1 MTPARDLARRARV
14 SRTAPL
20 AWVVD
25 VLHVGR
31 TLAVVGSA
39 ARARA
44 SVARRWATVAL
55 ALCAAGCGQGST
67 TRPSPP
73 ETCTGFPDWQSSAYV
88 LPYPVGFTYEVHQG
102 NCSGFGH
109 SGFWKY
115 GYDFTMPIGT
125 LVTAARTGRVLY
137 SEGGAQD
144 GDPTRTNL
152 VTIGHDDGTVAVYSH
167 LTHGGAL
174 VAVGESVEAGDP
186 VGRSGNTGNTG
197 GFPHLHFSLHPC
209 AKLPGL
215 PGGDDSSCPTIPVTF
230 RNTEPNPQG
239 LIAGRSYT
247 AF

>member
-25 VLHVGR
+25 ALHVGR

-109 SGFWKY
+109 SG
-115 GYDFTMPIGT
+115 
-125 LVTAARTGRVLY
+125 Y